1 MAIVK
6 QTGVM
11 IGAGF
16 FAGFQAEAWQRSERA
31 KIVAVA
37 DPVVGKAAE
46 FAARWG
52 IPHAYTSTER
62 MLDEHTACTF
72 VDIATRPDTHLSLA
86 RLAARRGK
94 HVICQ
99 KPLAPTWEDCVA
111 LVESCERA
119 GVRLLVHE
127 NWRWQPWY
135 REVRRLIEAGELG
148 IPFHI
153 RFSVRTGDG
162 RGAEPYGVQPY
173 FREMPQL
180 LIYETLVH
188 HLDTARF
195 LAGDLEAVHCHTKR
209 VNPCIVGEDY
219 AVVQLMFRN
228 GTGGLIDANRWNGP
242 NPASLTLGTFLCEGN
257 RGAVRLDHEGRL
269 FITRYGQNEQE
280 HPYTWANQ
288 GYKGD
293 SVFATQEHLIASL
306 ETGVPSESEGREYL
320 RTVTAVC
327 ACYQSAESGET
338 VRLEALGGLDGRH
351 NATD

>member
-1 MAIVK
+1 MASAQ

-37 DPVVGKAAE
+37 DPVEGKAVE
-46 FAARWG
+46 FATRWG
-52 IPHAYTSTER
+52 IPHAYTNTGQA
-62 MLDEHTACTF
+62 LAEHNDCTF

-86 RLAARRGK
+86 QLAAARGK

-99 KPLAPTWEDCVA
+99 KPLAPAWEDCVA
-111 LVESCERA
+111 LVESCERS

-135 REVRRLIEAGELG
+135 REVRRLIDGGELG
-148 IPFHI
+148 KPFHI
-153 RFSVRTGDG
+153 GFSVRTGDG
-162 RGAEPYGVQPY
+162 RGAEPYPVQPY

-195 LAGDLEAVHCHTKR
+195 LAGELAAVFCQAKR
-209 VNPCIVGEDY
+209 VNSSIAGEDY
-219 AVVQLMFRN
+219 AVVQLLFRE
-228 GTGGLIDANRWNGP
+228 GTGGVIDANRWNGP
-242 NPASLTLGTFLCEGN
+242 NPPSLTLGTFFCEGD

-269 FITRYGQNEQE
+269 FITPYGQAERE
-280 HPYTWANQ
+280 HPYRWANQ

-293 SVFATQEHLIASL
+293 SVFATQEHLITSL
-306 ETGVPSESEGREYL
+306 EEGVPSESEGRAYL
-320 RTVTAVC
+320 NTVAAVF
-327 ACYQSAESGET
+327 ACYQSAESGEV
-338 VRLEALGGLDGRH
+338 VRLEAE
-351 NATD
+351 